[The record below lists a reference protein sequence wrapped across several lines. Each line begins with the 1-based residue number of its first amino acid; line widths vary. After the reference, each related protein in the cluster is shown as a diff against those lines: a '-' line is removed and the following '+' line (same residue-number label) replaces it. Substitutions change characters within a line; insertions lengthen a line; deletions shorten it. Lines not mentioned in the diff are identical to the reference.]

1 MSFNAF
7 RSKLPKFFP
16 SGLILGAL
24 MLVFLSAF
32 GCPKKTNE
40 AVAKKGRISVK
51 KSATKSANNKT
62 MPKKRTGT
70 KSQSV
75 KPAGKKARKASNQNA
90 KQAMP
95 VSVPDSS
102 DW

>member
-16 SGLILGAL
+16 SGLILSAL

-32 GCPKKTNE
+32 GCPKKTNDA
-40 AVAKKGRISVK
+40 AVKKGRVSVK
-51 KSATKSANNKT
+51 KSATKSVNNKT
-62 MPKKRTGT
+62 MPKKRAGT
-70 KSQSV
+70 KSQNA
-75 KPAGKKARKASNQNA
+75 KPAGKKAKKGSSKVM
-90 KQAMP
+90 KQATP
-95 VSVPDSS
+95 VTVPDSS